1 MSGEAPGIP
10 LPAGSRDPYYADEP
24 DPMQLEIY
32 RKMTPQQRLRVASNL
47 YWSARKLK
55 AAGLRMLHPEWTEEQ
70 VARGVRDAFLYAG
83 D

>member
-1 MSGEAPGIP
+1 MSGETPGIP
-10 LPAGSRDPYYADEP
+10 LRADARDPYYADEP
-24 DPMQLEIY
+24 DPRQLEIY